1 MRLPA
6 LLIAAATLSG
16 CAAAGGT
23 PAADRDDRAAREL
36 AAVTEGRVA
45 GEPQRCIDP
54 RRVNGPQ
61 IISPNTLVYRDIGT
75 IYTMEASGCPYIDD
89 NYVVVAE
96 VNGTDFCEND
106 RFRTLQRG
114 AVVPG
119 AICRVGKFTPWKKP
133 AS

>member
-6 LLIAAATLSG
+6 LLIAATAMTG
-16 CAAAGGT
+16 CAAEGSVT
-23 PAADRDDRAAREL
+23 ADRDERAAREL

-54 RRVNGPQ
+54 QRTDGPQ
-61 IISPNTLVYRDIGT
+61 IISPNTLVYRDVGT
-75 IYTMEASGCPYIDD
+75 VYTMEASGCPYIDD
-89 NYVVVAE
+89 NYIVVAE
-96 VNGTDFCEND
+96 INGTDFCEND

-114 AVVPG
+114 TTVPG
-119 AICRVGKFTPWKKP
+119 AICRVGKFTPWRKP

>member
-1 MRLPA
+1 MRGPIFILSAA
-6 LLIAAATLSG
+6 LLGG
-16 CAAAGGT
+16 CAGAGATSAQKDERG
-23 PAADRDDRAAREL
+23 AREL

-45 GEPQRCIDP
+45 GEPQRCVDP
-54 RRVNGPQ
+54 RRVQGPQ
-61 IISPNTLVYRDIGT
+61 IISPNTIVYRDVDT
-75 IYTMEASGCPYIDD
+75 VYTMEASGCPYIDD

-96 VNGTDFCEND
+96 INGTNFCEND

-119 AICRVGKFTPWKKP
+119 AICRVGKFTPWRKP